1 MQSTQRLGG
10 AIARVGLNR
19 MRVLAATIA
28 LGAMGAAACGTAA
41 SSGTATAAAQGQS
54 GTVVPGGLTV
64 ACGPGQQAL
73 VTQRVVNGQPT
84 TAVECAGAIA
94 NAAPAAGV
102 AAGGVNETAWPTAA
116 APMAAQPVALARPAA
131 YTTDGDVLTYQPRP
145 RPRVAVR
152 KSGRTVQKSA
162 LIIGSSAGIGAG
174 VGAAIGGKKGA
185 LIGAAIGGGGATI
198 WDQATRRK

>member
-1 MQSTQRLGG
+1 MQSTHRLSGATARLGMT
-10 AIARVGLNR
+10 R
-19 MRVLAATIA
+19 MRAMAATIVVA
-28 LGAMGAAACGTAA
+28 AMGAAACGTAA
-41 SSGTATAAAQGQS
+41 SPGPGAAVTPGQS
-54 GTVVPGGLTV
+54 SAVVPGGLTV

-84 TAVECAGAIA
+84 TAVECAGVVASP
-94 NAAPAAGV
+94 AAPAGV
-102 AAGGVNETAWPTAA
+102 GLASGTAWPAA
-116 APMAAQPVALARPAA
+116 AGPVPAQPVALARPAS

-145 RPRVAVR
+145 RPRAPVR
-152 KSGRTVQKSA
+152 KAGRTVQKSV

-198 WDQATRRK
+198 WDQATRR